1 MSCCETRKTGLLCGM
16 HILHETEKAVV
27 IATKNSGNRKT
38 GAMIQIWVLDSTMH
52 PVESRRTGRD
62 AANQCQGC
70 PLATNQG
77 CYVSPMAISSIYGAW
92 RRGSYTPLHMDSPD
106 WEDFFRG
113 EAVRFGA
120 YGNPSKLPLP
130 MVDSIVRLARRHTG
144 YFHDWHLMLP
154 DRARAYGKYFMAS
167 TEPSNTEAALA
178 LGLRVFQTMPE
189 GSPAPSGLLE
199 CLADSKGLS
208 CQQCGLCDGTY
219 RSRPL
224 PSIYIRVHGYQVR
237 KANSSVSL
245 DTLTA

>member
-1 MSCCETRKTGLLCGM
+1 M

-70 PLATNQG
+70 PLASNKG
-77 CYVSPMAISSIYGAW
+77 CYVSPMAISSIYNAW
-92 RRGSYTPLHMDSPD
+92 RWGSYTPLPMGSPEWD
-106 WEDFFRG
+106 QFFRG

-120 YGNPSKLPLP
+120 YGNPSLIPLE
-130 MVDSIVRLARRHTG
+130 MVKSIANLASKHTG
-144 YFHDWHLMLP
+144 YFHDWAVMP
-154 DRARAYGKYFMAS
+154 AARARAYGKYFMAS
-167 TEPSNTEAALA
+167 TEPHNTTEALS
-178 LGLRVFQTMPE
+178 LGLRVFQTVPE
-189 GSPAPSGLLE
+189 GAAAPSGLLE
-199 CLADSKGLS
+199 CLADSHGLS